1 VPILPPMP
9 KFPSDAVRAARCVF
23 AAALLGTAAHAA
35 IANPDFTPLPP
46 AAAAA
51 SAADAVSRFLIDK
64 GLIGASP
71 TVGAPSGPETGF
83 VAQVRDKAS
92 DMVVTAMNFLGVRY
106 RRGGSSADNGFDC
119 SGFTR
124 QVFETSLGLVLP
136 RRADEQAKAPGLVAI
151 PRDELQPGDLVFFN
165 TLKRTFSHVGIYVGD
180 GKFIHAPRPGG
191 EVRVEDMRF
200 VYWAKRFTG
209 ARRAEPVAEQAALAA
224 PRAAQSPIT
233 TLTPIHA
240 VR

>member
-1 VPILPPMP
+1 MPILPPMP

-35 IANPDFTPLPP
+35 IANPDFRPLPP

-71 TVGAPSGPETGF
+71 IVGVPGGPEAGF

-92 DMVVTAMNFLGVRY
+92 DMVLTAMNFLGVRY

-124 QVFETSLGLVLP
+124 HLFGQALGIELP
-136 RRADEQAKAPGLVAI
+136 RRVDDQAHDRSLSQVS
-151 PRDELQPGDLVFFN
+151 RDALRAGDLVFFN
-165 TLKRTFSHVGIYVGD
+165 TLRRTFSHVGIYVGD
-180 GKFIHAPRPGG
+180 GRFIHAPRSGAQIRL
-191 EVRVEDMRF
+191 ERLSAS
-200 VYWAKRFTG
+200 YWSRRFTG
-209 ARRAEPVAEQAALAA
+209 ARRAAVLDDE
-224 PRAAQSPIT
+224 T
-233 TLTPIHA
+233 T
-240 VR
+240 R